1 MINSVILTG
10 RLTREPEV
18 RETAGGMAV
27 CSFTLAVDDG
37 FGEKKHTSF
46 IPVKVFGKTAEN
58 CGKYLAKGRLC
69 GVQGKIQTGSYE
81 KKDGSKVYTTDVIAD
96 KVDFIEWGEKVAV
109 KSSESST
116 GLAPSGFSEIDEFPP
131 F

>member
-1 MINSVILTG
+1 MINNVVLTG
-10 RLTREPEV
+10 RPVREPEV

-27 CSFTLAVDDG
+27 CSFTLAVEDG

-58 CGKYLAKGRLC
+58 CGKYLGKGRLC

-96 KVDFIEWGEKVAV
+96 RVDFIEWGEKSSV
-109 KSSESST
+109 KSAESST
-116 GLAPSGFSEIDEFPP
+116 EPTPFGFTEVDEFPP